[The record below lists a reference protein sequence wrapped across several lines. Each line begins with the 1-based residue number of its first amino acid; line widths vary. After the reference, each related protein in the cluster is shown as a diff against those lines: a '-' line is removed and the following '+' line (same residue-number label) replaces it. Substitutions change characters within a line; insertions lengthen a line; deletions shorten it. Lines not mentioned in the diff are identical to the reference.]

1 MQVSKAAR
9 NVQVFASDV
18 NPVRAAIS
26 NVVSQVYKIQ
36 GMTSAPESGL
46 SPLWQGIKRMDLAG
60 VR

>member
-1 MQVSKAAR
+1 M
-9 NVQVFASDV
+9 QVFASDV

-46 SPLWQGIKRMDLAG
+46 SPLWQAIKRMDLAG